1 MTGTVSMALAE
12 LVRKA
17 LHHGDV
23 DIFLAHSPL
32 RIMVVLGAD
41 GTWYVL
47 SQRFPGVPNRP
58 AVLDAFRDAV
68 LALRPKYLG
77 LISSGGMSQ
86 QAAWREHTHEAWTI
100 VAALADLRYDRIEP

>member
-1 MTGTVSMALAE
+1 
-12 LVRKA
+12 
-17 LHHGDV
+17 
-23 DIFLAHSPL
+23 
-32 RIMVVLGAD
+32 MVVLGAD

-77 LISSGGMSQ
+77 LISSGAMSR
-86 QAAWREHTHEAWTI
+86 QAAWREHTHEAWMI